1 MNQEVMLMDEGSNR
15 EELNLLNYWLLLR
28 KHGKP
33 ILGLAFV
40 VTLLVALVVFQIT
53 PVYRSTALLL
63 IDNSKSKTLSLA
75 DLYDIQGS
83 AGQEVFNSQIQIL
96 KSRPITELVVKK
108 LALNTHPAFN
118 LPKQSG
124 WLELVFGKTPIPQG
138 TPAEVEAQQFER
150 TLGMFSS
157 KLTVEPIAKSQ
168 IVKIS
173 FDSTDKELAAQVAN
187 AVAEAYIENDLEAR
201 SKMTQ
206 RANMW
211 LTERMDGLRKA
222 LGESEAA
229 LQQYREQ
236 ENIIDNKGVVLSGS
250 GKQLEEIST
259 NLISA
264 RQRLAEAEGVYNQV
278 KDIHEDT
285 FESMES
291 LPAVLKNAAVR
302 QTREVESNAALK
314 LSELQ
319 SRYTAM
325 HPKVI
330 AAQSELNSAHE
341 AVNREVKAVVKG
353 ITNEYALAKANVA
366 ANSRALGQVKSD
378 IQNLT
383 RKEFKLSVLMREV
396 ESNKQLYDVFVNR
409 SKETD
414 AASNLQSTA
423 GRIIDPAVIETA
435 PLKPKKMQT
444 IGIALIL
451 SLLMGMALVFV
462 SDYLDNTLH
471 TVEDVER
478 HLGVET
484 LGTLPILPTGGSK
497 PGGSS
502 RMYREDPNSVFS
514 EAVRTLRTAVLLS
527 AIDEPH
533 RVVMVTSTLPG
544 EGKSTISVNLA
555 FALGQMKKV
564 LLIEGDLRRPS
575 MAAAMVGMEGVRGL
589 IDYLADGVN
598 LKSCIHNT
606 ESANVFVMPAGKRFN
621 APLELLS
628 SQRFGDTIAKLKELF
643 DVVIIDC
650 PPLKPVSDSLVISR
664 YANAVLY
671 VVKAETTPHQLAGA
685 AIERLLN
692 IQAPLLGVVLNQV
705 DYKKA
710 DQYGQ
715 YEYVYGQV
723 QKSGSRTFLG
733 IKI

>member
-1 MNQEVMLMDEGSNR
+1 MTTKALLKDEDNSG
-15 EELNLLNYWLLLR
+15 EELNLFDYWLLVR
-28 KHGKP
+28 KYSVR

-53 PVYRSTALLL
+53 PVYRSSALLL
-63 IDNSKSKTLSLA
+63 IENSKSKTLSLA

-83 AGQEVFNSQIQIL
+83 AGQEAFNSQVQIL
-96 KSRPITELVVKK
+96 KSRPIAELVVKK
-108 LALNTHPAFN
+108 LALNTHSAFN
-118 LPKQSG
+118 TPQTSD
-124 WLELVFGKTPIPQG
+124 WLALVFGKTPEPQG
-138 TPAEVEAQQFER
+138 TPAEIEAQKFKS
-150 TLGMFSS
+150 TLEVFSS
-157 KLTVEPIAKSQ
+157 NLTIEPLLQSQ

-187 AVAEAYIENDLEAR
+187 AVAETYIENDLEAR
-201 SKMTQ
+201 AQMTQ

-211 LTERMDGLRKA
+211 LTERMEGLRKT
-222 LGESEAA
+222 LGQSEAA

-236 ENIIDNKGVVLSGS
+236 ENIIDSKGVVLSGS

-259 NLISA
+259 NLIAA
-264 RQRLAEAEGVYNQV
+264 RQRLAEVEGVYNQV
-278 KDIHEDT
+278 KDIHEDS

-291 LPAVLKNAAVR
+291 LPSVLKNAAVR
-302 QTREVESNAALK
+302 QTREVESSAALK
-314 LSELQ
+314 LNELQ

-330 AAQSELNSAHE
+330 AAQSELSSAHE

-353 ITNEYALAKANVA
+353 ITKEYELAKANVA
-366 ANSRALGQVKSD
+366 ANARALSQVKGD

-396 ESNKQLYDVFVNR
+396 ESNKQLYDLFVSR

-414 AASNLQSTA
+414 VASNLQSTA
-423 GRIIDPAVIETA
+423 GRIIDPAVVEAA
-435 PLKPKKMQT
+435 PIKPKKLKT
-444 IGIALIL
+444 IGAALL
-451 SLLMGMALVFV
+451 MSLLMGIVLVFIA
-462 SDYLDNTLH
+462 DYLDNTLH
-471 TVEDVER
+471 SVADVER
-478 HLGVET
+478 RLKVEVLGALPMFVDD
-484 LGTLPILPTGGSK
+484 LGKSDGSLRK
-497 PGGSS
+497 F
-502 RMYREDPNSVFS
+502 REDQNSQFA
-514 EAVRTLRTAVLLS
+514 EAIRTLRTAVLLS
-527 AIDEPH
+527 AVDEPH
-533 RVVMVTSTLPG
+533 RVVIVTSTLPG
-544 EGKSTISVNLA
+544 EGKSTVSVNLA

-575 MAAAMVGMEGVRGL
+575 MATAMVGMEGVRGL
-589 IDYLADGVN
+589 VDYLADGVN

-606 ESANVFVMPAGKRFN
+606 ESSNVFVMPAGKRFN

-628 SQRFGDTIAKLKELF
+628 SQRFGETIAKVKELF

-671 VVKAETTPHQLAGA
+671 VVKAEFTPHQLASV

-705 DYKKA
+705 DGSKA
-710 DQYGQ
+710 DRYGQ
-715 YEYVYGQV
+715 YEYVYGQEP
-723 QKSGSRTFLG
+723 KSSTKTFLG
-733 IKI
+733 IKV